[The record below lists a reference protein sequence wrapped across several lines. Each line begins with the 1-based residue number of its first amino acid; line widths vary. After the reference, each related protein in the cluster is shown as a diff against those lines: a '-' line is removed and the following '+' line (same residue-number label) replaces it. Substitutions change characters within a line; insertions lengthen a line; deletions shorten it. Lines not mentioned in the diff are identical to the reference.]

1 MQICKNKE
9 EFLNLCQNMLLNNAH
24 FNTNTYVIRITN
36 MLLNDI

>member
-9 EFLNLCQNMLLNNAH
+9 EFFNLCQNMLLNNAQ

-36 MLLNDI
+36 ILLNDI